1 MAFSGTIGLVYG
13 GAAVQPLGFPTEAGL
28 LAAILTAVGGMLPD
42 LDSDTSVPMREMTH
56 LAAVVLPIM
65 AVPRLLE
72 AGWSR
77 EAVMT
82 ALLASYVGLRLAL
95 PRLLQRLT
103 VHRGMFHSMPAA
115 AIAGLAVYVTYGGD
129 DLQLRLLLAAG
140 AMGGYLSHLVLDEVY
155 AVDWRGLVPKL
166 KPSAGSALKF
176 ASPSYFATGAC
187 YALLGVLLYLAVR
200 DTLWRLT
207 PA

>member
-1 MAFSGTIGLVYG
+1 MACSGTIGLIYG
-13 GAAVQPLGFPTEAGL
+13 GAAVQPLGLSTEGGL
-28 LAAILTAVGGMLPD
+28 LAAILTAVGGMVPD

-77 EAVMT
+77 EAVIT
-82 ALLASYVGLRLAL
+82 AILASYVGLRLAL

-103 VHRGMFHSMPAA
+103 VHRGMFHSIPAA
-115 AIAGLAVYVTYGGD
+115 AIAGLAVYVAYGGD
-129 DLQLRLLLAAG
+129 DLRLRLVLAAG
-140 AMGGYLSHLVLDEVY
+140 VTGGYLSHLVLDEVY

-176 ASPSYFATGAC
+176 SSPSYYATGAC
-187 YALLGVLLYLAVR
+187 YALLGILLYLAVH
-200 DTLWRLT
+200 DTLWRI
-207 PA
+207 AAA